1 MITSVKQP
9 SIFIT
14 LTFLLMMLNAI
25 SKISNKLSKGLKMWA
40 TYEQWK
46 TLGRFV
52 RKGERSLIKDN
63 YGVALFKFEQT
74 DKQPVYKVTW
84 YDGRFE

>member
-1 MITSVKQP
+1 
-9 SIFIT
+9 
-14 LTFLLMMLNAI
+14 
-25 SKISNKLSKGLKMWA
+25 MWA